1 MINPAQPPE
10 GILDPQQPWWPT
22 KNIGERLWMQ
32 FKAKL
37 TGNKMPD
44 GMQYSSFVK
53 VSEADADRIVENIK
67 KYGQYPQVNQSG
79 KDGGYSN
86 LETYQKWVVEEFLEK
101 PFREQVNEKIDQ
113 AMVKKKVK
121 EIVEIDKET
130 EDVAPAVEEPAQL
143 VSVVEDKIDA
153 LEAIR
158 EEIAPPRS
166 KFQPPPD
173 PWGDPTVPP
182 KVKAQAKK
190 TKKKASKRKK
200 RKEAPPPSEPKQ
212 TFATK
217 MGGSVRKT
225 TAGGGIG
232 NSILSFM
239 ERGSSNEGEGPSLM
253 QIGAAF
259 GRKVQKAFDEAK
271 EQRERALEAEAN
283 GAELPPE
290 VKEKGYFIKKS
301 LGYQFGGEVYDKT
314 LGAFLE
320 DMPSRQSKAKAG
332 FKDQFDYGDADP
344 NKQKR
349 QDSIKDL
356 ATGFRK
362 VSSDLKKVNS
372 SINQNISIQTSLLGE
387 STRIADTLEQIQSAI
402 AGLVGI
408 EIESDADAAA
418 SGGDINIGDI
428 NLGGKKK
435 GFDLFGALF
444 DGIDAVDDVVDIM
457 RHLRGKKK
465 GLGKQNPLYKKMRRR
480 GGPSFKGG
488 MPKGKFGMLRTA
500 LGAGR
505 AMLSEGGRVGLAG
518 GGGIPAMI
526 GEAGPEVLMRGGS
539 SLAGGLADNK
549 GLLKLVNPFAK
560 VMQLPLQTMGAIVSN
575 TLSTIVGAAGPFSG
589 LIAKMF
595 LPMVGGLATIFGLNQ
610 GAFAAEMNSAA
621 MTEKQGAKAL
631 AGFFANFFS
640 IFGIKG
646 KDKSIDTDPS
656 TGPGYVP
663 IDWKQDPAFGA
674 AVNKVAQYF
683 DISAADLMGLMA
695 SESGLR
701 PDADNGSHVGLIQFS
716 ATSAQAAGTT
726 QADLKK
732 MSRAEQM
739 PYVQEY
745 LKNAKLPKGAS
756 AGQLYTAV
764 FLPAFVG
771 KPDDFVVASKDGS
784 EPAGYSAESPRWYSG
799 NSGLDADN
807 DGKITIRE
815 LGGRIEKKKKEFNI
829 QAAKG
834 TTSAATF
841 LNNTQGVFRI
851 EGPDSGYHVPQELT
865 GDKKVIGHGEEM
877 LFKFTNKFVIL
888 PISNKEYDAR
898 SNPDDAFN
906 RYREIGR
913 QGGVDVAGLV
923 DAMDRLL
930 FGKPKTGKMPVYG
943 EGFKPRRTYS
953 AADESGA
960 EILRTLGGIP
970 VKGASLPEGTATPVA
985 IPKDTVTGTT
995 GQAVA
1000 VVQPVVQYVP
1010 VPGPE
1015 RVVVEEVPANPFVAA
1030 RKSSEM
1036 LYLQTLS

>member
-10 GILDPQQPWWPT
+10 GILDPQQPWWPAD
-22 KNIGERLWMQ
+22 KVGPQIWLRL
-32 FKAKL
+32 KGKL
-37 TGNKMPD
+37 TGRPIAELS
-44 GMQYSSFVK
+44 GERHTSYVK
-53 VSEADADRIVENIK
+53 LADADADRLIENLK
-67 KYGQYPQVNQSG
+67 KYGKYPQVNQND
-79 KDGGYSN
+79 KYGGAYN
-86 LETYQKWVVEEFLEK
+86 AEAYQKWLVEEFLEK

-200 RKEAPPPSEPKQ
+200 RKEAPPPSDTKQ

-259 GRKVQKAFDEAK
+259 GRKVQKAFDEAQ

-314 LGAFLE
+314 LGVFLE
-320 DMPSRQSKAKAG
+320 DMPSKQSKAKAG

-418 SGGDINIGDI
+418 DAGGDINIGDI
-428 NLGGKKK
+428 NLGGKKR
-435 GFDLFGALF
+435 GFDFFGALF

-465 GLGKQNPLYKKMRRR
+465 GLGKQNPFYKKMRRR

-488 MPKGKFGMLRTA
+488 MPKGKFGMLKTA

-505 AMLSEGGRVGLAG
+505 AMLSEGGRIGLANG
-518 GGGIPAMI
+518 GGVPAMI

-539 SLAGGLADNK
+539 SVSSLGLSSGKGIEKLAQ
-549 GLLKLVNPFAK
+549 PFAN
-560 VMQLPLQTMGAIVSN
+560 VLELPMQVAGAQISGALSN
-575 TLSTIVGAAGPFSG
+575 LVAAAGPFSG
-589 LIAKMF
+589 AIAKMF
-595 LPMVGGLATIFGLNQ
+595 SPLLGGLATVFGLNQ
-610 GAFAAEMNSAA
+610 GAFAGELNSAA
-621 MTEKQGAKAL
+621 MTEKQGAKEL
-631 AGFFANFFS
+631 SKFFANFFKLFGVSFGEDDSSSDTDSTTDIGPIKEGPMFEKGAS
-640 IFGIKG
+640 IAKGLQQKLGIK
-646 KDKSIDTDPS
+646 D
-656 TGPGYVP
+656 Y
-663 IDWKQDPAFGA
+663 
-674 AVNKVAQYF
+674 
-683 DISAADLMGLMA
+683 
-695 SESGLR
+695 
-701 PDADNGSHVGLIQFS
+701 
-716 ATSAQAAGTT
+716 QAAGIVGN
-726 QADLKK
+726 LI
-732 MSRAEQM
+732 
-739 PYVQEY
+739 QES
-745 LKNAKLPKGAS
+745 L
-756 AGQLYTAV
+756 
-764 FLPAFVG
+764 
-771 KPDDFVVASKDGS
+771 
-784 EPAGYSAESPRWYSG
+784 SG
-799 NSGLDADN
+799 
-807 DGKITIRE
+807 
-815 LGGRIEKKKKEFNI
+815 
-829 QAAKG
+829 
-834 TTSAATF
+834 
-841 LNNTQGVFRI
+841 
-851 EGPDSGYHVPQELT
+851 P
-865 GDKKVIGHGEEM
+865 
-877 LFKFTNKFVIL
+877 
-888 PISNKEYDAR
+888 
-898 SNPDDAFN
+898 
-906 RYREIGR
+906 
-913 QGGVDVAGLV
+913 
-923 DAMDRLL
+923 
-930 FGKPKTGKMPVYG
+930 
-943 EGFKPRRTYS
+943 
-953 AADESGA
+953 
-960 EILRTLGGIP
+960 
-970 VKGASLPEGTATPVA
+970 
-985 IPKDTVTGTT
+985 
-995 GQAVA
+995 
-1000 VVQPVVQYVP
+1000 
-1010 VPGPE
+1010 
-1015 RVVVEEVPANPFVAA
+1015 
-1030 RKSSEM
+1030 
-1036 LYLQTLS
+1036 

>member
-44 GMQYSSFVK
+44 GMQYTSFVK
-53 VSEADADRIVENIK
+53 VTEADADRIVENIK

-173 PWGDPTVPP
+173 PWGEPTVPP

-225 TAGGGIG
+225 TTGGGIG

-259 GRKVQKAFDEAK
+259 GRKVQKAFDEAQ
-271 EQRERALEAEAN
+271 EQRQRALEAEAN

-314 LGAFLE
+314 LGVFLE

-435 GFDLFGALF
+435 GFDLLGAIF
-444 DGIDAVDDVVDIM
+444 SGIDAVDDVVDIM

-488 MPKGKFGMLRTA
+488 MPKGKFGMLKTA

-518 GGGIPAMI
+518 GGGVPAMI

-539 SLAGGLADNK
+539 SVSSLGLSSSK
-549 GLLKLVNPFAK
+549 GLEKLAQPFAN
-560 VMQLPLQTMGAIVSN
+560 VLELPMQVAGAQISGALSN
-575 TLSTIVGAAGPFSG
+575 LVAAAGPFSG
-589 LIAKMF
+589 AIAKMF
-595 LPMVGGLATIFGLNQ
+595 SPLLGGLATVFGLNQ
-610 GAFAAEMNSAA
+610 GAFAGELNSAA
-621 MTEKQGAKAL
+621 MTEKQGAKEL
-631 AGFFANFFS
+631 SKFFANFFKLFGVS
-640 IFGIKG
+640 FGEDDSSSDTDSSTDIGPIKEGPMFEKGAQIAKELQQKLGIK
-646 KDKSIDTDPS
+646 D
-656 TGPGYVP
+656 Y
-663 IDWKQDPAFGA
+663 
-674 AVNKVAQYF
+674 
-683 DISAADLMGLMA
+683 
-695 SESGLR
+695 
-701 PDADNGSHVGLIQFS
+701 
-716 ATSAQAAGTT
+716 QAAGIVGNLIQESSLVPDRIQGSGMKKGPLKVDGVTGYSYPQWTT
-726 QADLKK
+726 SDRQQGFANYMESKGHDWKTQGATNELATGYVAEEFKGY
-732 MSRAEQM
+732 MSS
-739 PYVQEY
+739 VFTNT
-745 LKNAKLPKGAS
+745 KDVS
-756 AGQLYTAV
+756 A
-764 FLPAFVG
+764 
-771 KPDDFVVASKDGS
+771 ASKWVLHNY
-784 EPAGYSAESPRWYSG
+784 EKPADQGPREQQERATDSASV
-799 NSGLDADN
+799 LA
-807 DGKITIRE
+807 KM
-815 LGGRIEKKKKEFNI
+815 
-829 QAAKG
+829 AKG
-834 TTSAATF
+834 GVMPTLANSFT
-841 LNNTQGVFRI
+841 NTLHGAYEI
-851 EGPDSGYHVPQELT
+851 SGPDSGYRVPPDLT
-865 GDKKVIGHGEEM
+865 GGREVIGHGVEY
-877 LFKFTNKFVIL
+877 LFKLSNKFVIL
-888 PISNKEYDAR
+888 PVQNKEYDAYR
-898 SNPDDAFN
+898 DPEEAFQ
-906 RYREIGR
+906 RYEQIGK
-913 QGGVDVAGLV
+913 QGGVEVAGLV

-930 FGKPKTGKMPVYG
+930 FGRPKTGKMPVYG

-970 VKGASLPEGTATPVA
+970 VKGASLPEGTVTPVA